1 MLSKDGE
8 DDELAQGE
16 EIKVEDKGSAHEELA
31 DDPDE
36 LGKQADDEDGVFDNV
51 IVRLAELGNE
61 EVDAGVSTEGGLN
74 SGTGTHP
81 NLLPPRRIRLSM
93 TSSSQSFFIT
103 VWLLACASIVARD
116 DQEGSGRFSGGG
128 TERETMFSVSS
139 NSSSQACSWAA
150 KETSSSQ
157 AALIHATYS
166 AWLQLKGEE
175 GHAGGSSCVDDEE
188 GVCQE
193 DEEEVQGEGVDPSRE
208 SSPVCH
214 EP

>member
-93 TSSSQSFFIT
+93 TSSSQSFFIAFT
-103 VWLLACASIVARD
+103 VMGTALLKSKP
-116 DQEGSGRFSGGG
+116 SGFDLNVTCSK
-128 TERETMFSVSS
+128 EKWMC
-139 NSSSQACSWAA
+139 NSCR
-150 KETSSSQ
+150 
-157 AALIHATYS
+157 
-166 AWLQLKGEE
+166 
-175 GHAGGSSCVDDEE
+175 
-188 GVCQE
+188 
-193 DEEEVQGEGVDPSRE
+193 DPST
-208 SSPVCH
+208 PY
-214 EP
+214 